1 MKIYIKPEQLTY
13 FLELVGYDKIDKME
27 FYGITE
33 EGQLEAISLESITEF
48 LNTMNNKNN
57 ISNFVVK

>member
-33 EGQLEAISLESITEF
+33 DDQLETISLDSITES
-48 LNTMNNKNN
+48 LNKIN
-57 ISNFVVK
+57 IFAFCCKIDI

>member
-27 FYGITE
+27 FYGVTE

-48 LNTMNNKNN
+48 LNTMNNKN
-57 ISNFVVK
+57 